1 MQSDVSIRSI
11 DYSFEDF
18 SYRAPMKFGGVAA
31 DRVTLL
37 NVTATVRTRAGQEC
51 AGFGSMPLGNIWAFP
66 SRIMTYDQTLGS
78 MRELAG
84 SVAELLTR
92 YPECGHPVDIN
103 HDLEPLYLEEARRIS
118 REGELAEPIPKL
130 AALVVASAFDAAVHD
145 GFAKANHINC
155 YLGYSSQ
162 YMKRDASAYLDAGF
176 AGQYLD
182 QCLLPAPRR
191 SMPLYHLVGALDPI
205 TAADVSRPLGDGLPE
220 TLGDWIRADGLT
232 HIKIKLNGDDLRW
245 DIERVVAIDAEA
257 RRVRLGE
264 WNYSLDFNERCPHVE
279 YLLEFLARIRERSL
293 DLVDRIQYIEQPTSR
308 ELRSKPE
315 NQMHKA
321 ARIKPV
327 VIDESLVDY
336 DSLLAARDLGYTGV
350 ALKACKGQGNALLM
364 ALAAMKFGM
373 FLCVQDLTCPGASLI
388 HSAGLA
394 AHVRGVAGIEA
405 NARQFVP
412 LANAGWESRFPGIF
426 TIREGR
432 MATGQLIGPGL
443 GAIESKLT
451 AEGHSIKCSHHEQ

>member
-1 MQSDVSIRSI
+1 MQSDVSIRTV
-11 DYSFEDF
+11 DYNFENF
-18 SYRAPMKFGGVAA
+18 SYRAPMKFGGIAV

-37 NVTATVRTRAGQEC
+37 HVNVTVRTRSGEEC
-51 AGFGSMPLGNIWAFP
+51 VGFGSMPMGNIWAFP
-66 SRIMTYDQTLGS
+66 SRVMTYDQTLCA
-78 MRELAG
+78 MKELAG
-84 SVAELLTR
+84 SVAELLAR
-92 YPECGHPVDIN
+92 YPECSHPVDIN
-103 HDLEPLYLEEARRIS
+103 HDLEPLYVEAAGRIS
-118 REGELAEPIPKL
+118 RERQLAERIPKL

-145 GFAKANHINC
+145 GFAKANRINC

-162 YMKRDASAYLDAGF
+162 YMRRDASAYLDARF

-182 QCLLPAPRR
+182 ACLLPAPRP

-205 TAADVSRPLGDGLPE
+205 TDADLSQRLGDGLPE
-220 TLGDWIRADGLT
+220 TLGDWIRTDGLT
-232 HIKIKLNGDDLRW
+232 HIKIKLNGDDLLW
-245 DIERVVAIDAEA
+245 DIERVIAIDAEA
-257 RRVRLGE
+257 RRVRPGE
-264 WNYSLDFNERCPHVE
+264 WNYSLDFNERCPNVE
-279 YLLEFLARIRERSL
+279 YLLEFLARIQERNF
-293 DLVDRIQYIEQPTSR
+293 DVTDRIQYIEQPTSR
-308 ELRSKPE
+308 DLRSKPE

-394 AHVRGVAGIEA
+394 ARVRGVAGIEA

-412 LANAGWESRFPGIF
+412 AANQGWDARFPGIF
-426 TIREGR
+426 TIRDGCI
-432 MATGQLIGPGL
+432 ATGQLTGPGL
-443 GAIESKLT
+443 GAIESRLT
-451 AEGHSIKCSHHEQ
+451 A

>member
-1 MQSDVSIRSI
+1 MQSDVSIRNV
-11 DYSFEDF
+11 DYNLEDF
-18 SYRAPMKFGGVAA
+18 SYRAPMKFGGIAV

-37 NVTATVRTRAGQEC
+37 HVTVTVRTRSGEEC
-51 AGFGSMPLGNIWAFP
+51 VGFGSMPMGNIWAFP
-66 SRIMTYDQTLGS
+66 SRVMTYEQTLGA
-78 MRELAG
+78 MKELGG
-84 SVAELLTR
+84 SVAELLAR

-103 HDLEPLYLEEARRIS
+103 HDLEPLYVEAAGHLS
-118 REGELAEPIPKL
+118 RKRQLAEPIPKL

-145 GFAKANHINC
+145 GFAKANRINC

-162 YMKRDASAYLDAGF
+162 YMRRDASAYLDARF

-182 QCLLPAPRR
+182 ECLLPAPRP

-205 TAADVSRPLGDGLPE
+205 TDADLSQRLGDGLPE
-220 TLGDWIRADGLT
+220 TLGDWIRTDGLT
-232 HIKIKLNGDDLRW
+232 HIKIKLNGDDLLW
-245 DIERVVAIDAEA
+245 DIERVIAIDAEA
-257 RRVRLGE
+257 RIVRQGE
-264 WNYSLDFNERCPHVE
+264 WNYSLDFNERCPDVE
-279 YLLEFLARIRERSL
+279 YLLEFLARIQERKL
-293 DLVDRIQYIEQPTSR
+293 DLIDRIQYIEQPTSR
-308 ELRSKPE
+308 DLRSKPE

-394 AHVRGVAGIEA
+394 ARVRGVAGIEA

-412 LANAGWESRFPGIF
+412 AANHGWDARFPGIF
-426 TIREGR
+426 TIRDGC
-432 MATGQLIGPGL
+432 MATGQLTGPGL

-451 AEGHSIKCSHHEQ
+451 A

>member
-1 MQSDVSIRSI
+1 MQSDVSIRQV
-11 DYSFEDF
+11 DYNFENF
-18 SYRAPMKFGGVAA
+18 SYRAPMKFGGIAV

-37 NVTATVRTRAGQEC
+37 NVTVTVRTRAGEEC

-66 SRIMTYDQTLGS
+66 SRVMTYDQTLCA
-78 MRELAG
+78 MKELAG
-84 SVAELLTR
+84 SIADLFAC
-92 YPECGHPVDIN
+92 YPECAHPLDIN
-103 HDLEPLYLEEARRIS
+103 HDLEPRFLEAAVRIS
-118 REGELAEPIPKL
+118 RERQLTEPIPKL
-130 AALVVASAFDAAVHD
+130 AALVVASAFDAALHD
-145 GFAKANHINC
+145 GFAKANRINC

-162 YMKRDASAYLDAGF
+162 YMRRDASAYLDAQF

-182 QCLLPAPRR
+182 ECLLPAPRQ

-205 TAADVSRPLGDGLPE
+205 TSADVWRPLGDGLPE

-232 HIKIKLNGDDLRW
+232 HIKIKLNGDDLPW
-245 DIERVVAIDAEA
+245 DVERVVAIDAEA
-257 RRVRLGE
+257 RRVRSGE

-279 YLLEFLARIRERSL
+279 YLLEFLARIQERSL
-293 DLVDRIQYIEQPTSR
+293 DLTNRIQYIEQPTSR
-308 ELRSKPE
+308 DLRSKPE

-321 ARIKPV
+321 SRIKPV

-373 FLCVQDLTCPGASLI
+373 FLCVQDLTCPGAALI

-394 AHVRGVAGIEA
+394 ARVRGVAGIEA

-412 LANAGWESRFPGIF
+412 AANQGWDARFPGIF
-426 TIREGR
+426 TIREGC
-432 MATGQLIGPGL
+432 MATGQLTGPGL
-443 GAIESKLT
+443 GALESK
-451 AEGHSIKCSHHEQ
+451 AKAWRHS